1 MSTIVYSKEGKILS
15 LVVMTTAE
23 QMSADL
29 TERAYALEKEL
40 TTPVKFVLR
49 KEMMRI
55 LSNGLMTKM
64 SDGKDVI

>member
-1 MSTIVYSKEGKILS
+1 MS

-29 TERAYALEKEL
+29 SERAHALEMEL

-55 LSNGLMTKM
+55 LSNGLMSKM
-64 SDGKDVI
+64 SDGKDMIE

>member
-1 MSTIVYSKEGKILS
+1 
-15 LVVMTTAE
+15 MTTAE

-29 TERAYALEKEL
+29 SERAHALEMEL

-55 LSNGLMTKM
+55 LSNGLMSKM
-64 SDGKDVI
+64 SDGKDMIE

>member
-1 MSTIVYSKEGKILS
+1 
-15 LVVMTTAE
+15 MTTAD
-23 QMSADL
+23 QMSPDL